1 MASREQSSPVPLD
14 EAAALSEAGG
24 SDVSVLKAAIHTTV
38 RETALHNTL
47 RKGLCVVWFKTSQT
61 PEPSCLS
68 QRAHPLP
75 KQTFQPTLPHSKFF
89 HCPDTHLG
97 KHRFDYWFIFCYKYK
112 AKPTFM
118 WARLG
123 MLCNNTAIAVCII
136 VITAWSYLVS
146 PSIWRGYGFLFAL
159 NQREQRVLFAELSKT
174 SYNSKAAL

>member
-75 KQTFQPTLPHSKFF
+75 KQTFQPTPPHSKFF